1 MTFTERTYK
10 VVSSIPAGRVAT
22 YGLVALAAGS
32 PRAARAVGQILHF
45 NPLPGIIP
53 CHRVVAR
60 DGSLSGSF
68 AFGGPHEQQRLL
80 EAEGVDVHDGIVNLD
95 LYLDQELPARYLL
108 AEGAPESSA
117 ENEN

>member
-10 VVSSIPAGRVAT
+10 VVASIPAGRVAT

-45 NPLPGIIP
+45 NPLPGVIP

-68 AFGGPHEQQRLL
+68 AFGGPDAQQRLL
-80 EAEGVDVHDGIVNLD
+80 QAEGVEVCDGCVDLD
-95 LYLDQELPARYLL
+95 LYLDAELPARWLPPEDD
-108 AEGAPESSA
+108 AERQA
-117 ENEN
+117 EQ